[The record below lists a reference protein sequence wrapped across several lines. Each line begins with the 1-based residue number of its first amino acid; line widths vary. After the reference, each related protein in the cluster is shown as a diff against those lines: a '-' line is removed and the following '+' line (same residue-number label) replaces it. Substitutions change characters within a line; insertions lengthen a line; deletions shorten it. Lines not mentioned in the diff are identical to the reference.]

1 MKYKVLIPL
10 TLDGKIAKKGEI
22 IELDKKYP
30 VNDLIKR
37 KVIEVVK
44 VSKKKMIIMTNLERM
59 RIELRDNNSKVFSD
73 SELEAW
79 LGDHGLNKDDLYVAE
94 NKTYLMLAVRD
105 ALRQLLRDWD
115 SAKTTTRGDY
125 QESYSKTSLI
135 REIERIT
142 REYEWD
148 IVAGEMSYED

>member
-1 MKYKVLIPL
+1 
-10 TLDGKIAKKGEI
+10 
-22 IELDKKYP
+22 
-30 VNDLIKR
+30 
-37 KVIEVVK
+37 
-44 VSKKKMIIMTNLERM
+44 MTNLERI
-59 RIELRDNNSKVFSD
+59 RIELRDSNGKVFSD

-79 LGDHGLNKDDLYVAE
+79 LSDHGLNKDDLYTAE
-94 NKTYLMLAVRD
+94 NKISLMLAVRD

-148 IVAGEMSYED
+148 LVIGEMSYED